1 MNNMNTSTA
10 DRELV
15 ESLIQPASL
24 IHMVVPL
31 MRSTDPH
38 FYVQINGKALWVW
51 RNIKGKTKM
60 AFAVLQGSLE
70 GLGYR
75 QDESSSQRVGMLL
88 VSRIYCFLKKLKKAT
103 NGKKRQKVKAET
115 WIKMRL
121 LPNEISHQPRDII
134 AEYNA
139 RAERID

>member
-1 MNNMNTSTA
+1 
-10 DRELV
+10 
-15 ESLIQPASL
+15 
-24 IHMVVPL
+24 
-31 MRSTDPH
+31 
-38 FYVQINGKALWVW
+38 
-51 RNIKGKTKM
+51 M

-70 GLGYR
+70 ELGYR
-75 QDESSSQRVGMLL
+75 LDESSSQRVGMLL

-139 RAERID
+139 RARELISERIQQAMVDGVRRANSILLY